1 MENRFEYRFDRA
13 DVVSYTE
20 ENGFFKAKVR
30 LTKPGVYPYLLGDGT
45 IRKEAKLP
53 DEIFNPA
60 FLKSLDGIPI
70 TDGHPYEHGGL
81 VNSDNYNQLMKG
93 IITNPRIEDGFV
105 VADETLF
112 DPVLIA
118 SVKAGEKREVSL
130 GLKAKQVAQTGKYS
144 GSVYDS
150 IQTEMKANH
159 MAHVVRGRVENARIV
174 LDGIEYGIQQGEISM
189 ADIATQEAEPIWL
202 NGFLDKI
209 VSKILS
215 VFEAKKA
222 EPAVVADEAANGKSA
237 LRQAQGD
244 NHNDVMV
251 SPSNHKQN
259 GIVLDAAT
267 YEKRIAELE
276 KTISDITNGIS
287 LKLDEAVARDG
298 IVDAVKAV
306 LPEADLKGKSNS
318 EIKTVL
324 IKSVLPDVKLDSA
337 EMIDV
342 YYNAS
347 LELAK
352 AKAKL
357 NPGKTEIKQD
367 EADLTA
373 LKNKRLNLYQGAK

>member
-13 DVVSYTE
+13 DVVSWTE

-30 LTKPGVYPYLLGDGT
+30 LTKPGVYNYALGDGT

-112 DPVLIA
+112 DPALIA

-159 MAHVVRGRVENARIV
+159 VAHVVKGRVDNARIV
-174 LDGIEYGIQQGEISM
+174 LDGIEYGIQQGENSM

-215 VFEAKKA
+215 VFEAKKT
-222 EPAVVADEAANGKSA
+222 EPAVVADEATNGAKTIS
-237 LRQAQGD
+237 RVQHVED
-244 NHNDVMV
+244 KKV
-251 SPSNHKQN
+251 
-259 GIVLDAAT
+259 VLDASH
-267 YEKRIAELE
+267 YEKRIADLE

-287 LKLDEAVARDG
+287 LKLDEAVA

-337 EMIDV
+337 ELIDV

-357 NPGKTEIKQD
+357 NPGQPVIVQD
-367 EADLTA
+367 AVDLAA

>member
-1 MENRFEYRFDRA
+1 
-13 DVVSYTE
+13 
-20 ENGFFKAKVR
+20 
-30 LTKPGVYPYLLGDGT
+30 
-45 IRKEAKLP
+45 
-53 DEIFNPA
+53 
-60 FLKSLDGIPI
+60 
-70 TDGHPYEHGGL
+70 
-81 VNSDNYNQLMKG
+81 
-93 IITNPRIEDGFV
+93 
-105 VADETLF
+105 
-112 DPVLIA
+112 
-118 SVKAGEKREVSL
+118 
-130 GLKAKQVAQTGKYS
+130 
-144 GSVYDS
+144 
-150 IQTEMKANH
+150 
-159 MAHVVRGRVENARIV
+159 
-174 LDGIEYGIQQGEISM
+174 M

-222 EPAVVADEAANGKSA
+222 EPAVVADEAANGAKAFS
-237 LRQAQGD
+237 RVQHPED
-244 NHNDVMV
+244 KNV
-251 SPSNHKQN
+251 
-259 GIVLDAAT
+259 VLDASH
-267 YEKRIAELE
+267 YEKRIADLE
-276 KTISDITNGIS
+276 KTISDITKGIS
-287 LKLDEAVARDG
+287 VKLDEAVARDG

-347 LELAK
+347 LEFAK

-373 LKNKRLNLYQGAK
+373 LKTKRLNLYQGAK

>member
-13 DVVSYTE
+13 DVVSFTE

-81 VNSDNYNQLMKG
+81 VNSDNYNSLMKG

-112 DPVLIA
+112 DPALIA

-130 GLKAKQVAQTGKYS
+130 GLKAKQHAKTGSYS
-144 GSVYDS
+144 GVVYDS
-150 IQTEMKANH
+150 IQTEMRANH
-159 MAHVVRGRVENARIV
+159 VAHVVKGRVDNARIV
-174 LDGIEYGIQQGEISM
+174 LDGIEYGIQQQGENSM

-222 EPAVVADEAANGKSA
+222 EPAVVADEAANGAKAFS
-237 LRQAQGD
+237 RVQHPED
-244 NHNDVMV
+244 KNV
-251 SPSNHKQN
+251 
-259 GIVLDAAT
+259 VLDASH
-267 YEKRIAELE
+267 YEKRIADLQ
-276 KTISDITNGIS
+276 KTIEDITNGIS
-287 LKLDEAVARDG
+287 LKLDEASARDG

-337 EMIDV
+337 ELIDV

-347 LELAK
+347 LEFAK

-373 LKNKRLNLYQGAK
+373 LKTKRLNLYQGAK

>member
-13 DVVSYTE
+13 DVVSWTE

-112 DPVLIA
+112 DTALIA

-159 MAHVVRGRVENARIV
+159 MAHVVRGRVDNARIV
-174 LDGIEYGIQQGEISM
+174 LDGIEYGIQQGENSM
-189 ADIATQEAEPIWL
+189 ADIATTENEPTWL

-215 VFEAKKA
+215 AFEAKK
-222 EPAVVADEAANGKSA
+222 EVVADEAASKVA

-244 NHNDVMV
+244 NHKDVMV
-251 SPSNHKQN
+251 SPSNHKQT
-259 GIVLDAAT
+259 VLDASH
-267 YEKRIAELE
+267 YEKRIADLE
-276 KTISDITNGIS
+276 KTISDITKGIS
-287 LKLDEAVARDG
+287 VKLDEAVARDG

-337 EMIDV
+337 ELINV

-373 LKNKRLNLYQGAK
+373 LKTKRLNLYQGAK

>member
-13 DVVSYTE
+13 DVVSYSE
-20 ENGFFKAKVR
+20 ENGFFKAKVK
-30 LTKPGVYPYLLGDGT
+30 LVKPGVYPYLLSDGT
-45 IRKEAKLP
+45 LRKEAKLP
-53 DEIFNPA
+53 DAVYSPA
-60 FLKSLDGIPI
+60 FLKSLDGIPV

-93 IITNPRIEDGFV
+93 IITNPRVEDGFV

-112 DPVLIA
+112 DSALIA
-118 SVKAGEKREVSL
+118 RVKAGEMREVSL
-130 GLKAKQVAQTGKYS
+130 GLQAQQVAQNGSYS
-144 GSVYDS
+144 GMGYDV
-150 IQTEMKANH
+150 IQTQMKANH
-159 MAHVVRGRVENARIV
+159 LAHVVKGRVDGSRIV

-189 ADIATQEAEPIWL
+189 AENATTETEPTWL

-215 VFEAKKA
+215 AFEAKKT
-222 EPAVVADEAANGKSA
+222 VVADEANTTKNP
-237 LRQAQGD
+237 REPQGD
-244 NHNDVMV
+244 
-251 SPSNHKQN
+251 KAKEQ
-259 GIVLDAAT
+259 IVLDAAT

-276 KTISDITNGIS
+276 QTIKDITNGIS

-306 LPEADLKGKSNS
+306 LPDADLKGKSNS

-324 IKSVLPDVKLDSA
+324 IKSILPDVAVTKLDSA

-357 NPGKTEIKQD
+357 SPGKPKVVND
-367 EADLTA
+367 SADIAT
-373 LKNKRLNLYQGAK
+373 LKNKRLNLYQEVK

>member
-13 DVVSYTE
+13 DVVSFTE

-81 VNSDNYNQLMKG
+81 VNSDNYNKLMKG

-112 DPVLIA
+112 DPALIA

-130 GLKAKQVAQTGKYS
+130 GLRAKQVAQTGKYS
-144 GSVYDS
+144 GSVYDA
-150 IQTEMKANH
+150 IQTEMRANH
-159 MAHVVRGRVENARIV
+159 VAHVVKGRVDNARIV
-174 LDGIEYGIQQGEISM
+174 LDGIEYGIQQQGENSM

-222 EPAVVADEAANGKSA
+222 EPAVVADEAANGAKAFS
-237 LRQAQGD
+237 RVQHPED
-244 NHNDVMV
+244 KNV
-251 SPSNHKQN
+251 
-259 GIVLDAAT
+259 VLDASH
-267 YEKRIAELE
+267 YEKRIADLE
-276 KTISDITNGIS
+276 KTISDITKGIS
-287 LKLDEAVARDG
+287 VKLDEAVARDG

-347 LELAK
+347 LEFAK

-373 LKNKRLNLYQGAK
+373 LKTKRLNLYQGAK

>member
-13 DVVSYTE
+13 DVISFTE

-112 DPVLIA
+112 DPALIA

-130 GLKAKQVAQTGKYS
+130 GLKAKQYAKTGSYS
-144 GSVYDS
+144 GAVYDS
-150 IQTEMKANH
+150 IQTEMRANH
-159 MAHVVRGRVENARIV
+159 VAHVVKGRVDNARIV
-174 LDGIEYGIQQGEISM
+174 LDGIEYGIQQGENSM

-222 EPAVVADEAANGKSA
+222 EPAVVADSSA
-237 LRQAQGD
+237 TLTNR
-244 NHNDVMV
+244 
-251 SPSNHKQN
+251 
-259 GIVLDAAT
+259 IVTDEKARSLSGLEVTTTSKKETILDAAH
-267 YEKRIAELE
+267 YEKRIADLE
-276 KTISDITNGIS
+276 KTISDITKGIS
-287 LKLDEAVARDG
+287 VKLDEAVARDG

-324 IKSVLPDVKLDSA
+324 IQSILPDVKLDSA
-337 EMIDV
+337 ELIDV

-357 NPGKTEIKQD
+357 SPGKVEIKQD

-373 LKNKRLNLYQGAK
+373 LKTKRLNLYQGAK

>member
-13 DVVSYTE
+13 DVVSYVE
-20 ENGFFKAKVR
+20 ENGFLKAKVR

-112 DPVLIA
+112 DPALIA

-159 MAHVVRGRVENARIV
+159 MAHVVRGRVDNARIV
-174 LDGIEYGIQQGEISM
+174 LDGIEYGIQQQGENSM

-222 EPAVVADEAANGKSA
+222 EPAVVADEAASKGGTFDTIAK
-237 LRQAQGD
+237 
-244 NHNDVMV
+244 
-251 SPSNHKQN
+251 KQSLSDRTLPN
-259 GIVLDAAT
+259 KETVLDASH
-267 YEKRIAELE
+267 YEKRIADLE
-276 KTISDITNGIS
+276 KTISDITKGIS
-287 LKLDEAVARDG
+287 VKLDEAVARDG
-298 IVDAVKAV
+298 IVDAVRAV
-306 LPEADLKGKSNS
+306 LPDVDLKGKTNS

-324 IKSVLPDVKLDSA
+324 IKSVLPDVKLDSV
-337 EMIDV
+337 ELIDV

-357 NPGKTEIKQD
+357 NPGKVEIKQD

>member
-13 DVVSYTE
+13 DVVSWTE
-20 ENGFFKAKVR
+20 ENGFLKAKVR
-30 LTKPGVYPYLLGDGT
+30 LTKPGVYNYALGDGT

-112 DPVLIA
+112 DPALIA

-159 MAHVVRGRVENARIV
+159 MAHVVRGRVDNARIV
-174 LDGIEYGIQQGEISM
+174 LDGIEYGIQQQGENSM

-222 EPAVVADEAANGKSA
+222 EPAVVADEAANGAKAFS
-237 LRQAQGD
+237 RVQHPED
-244 NHNDVMV
+244 KNV
-251 SPSNHKQN
+251 
-259 GIVLDAAT
+259 VLDASH
-267 YEKRIAELE
+267 YEKRIADLE
-276 KTISDITNGIS
+276 KTISDITKGIS
-287 LKLDEAVARDG
+287 VKLDEAVARDG

-347 LELAK
+347 LEFAK

-373 LKNKRLNLYQGAK
+373 LKTKRLNLYQGAK

>member
-13 DVVSYTE
+13 DVVSWTE

-30 LTKPGVYPYLLGDGT
+30 LTKPGVYNYALGDGT

-112 DPVLIA
+112 DPALIA

-159 MAHVVRGRVENARIV
+159 MAHVVKGRVDNARIV
-174 LDGIEYGIQQGEISM
+174 LDGIEYGIQQGENSM

-215 VFEAKKA
+215 VFEAKKT
-222 EPAVVADEAANGKSA
+222 EPAVVADEATNGAKTIS
-237 LRQAQGD
+237 RVQHVED
-244 NHNDVMV
+244 KKV
-251 SPSNHKQN
+251 
-259 GIVLDAAT
+259 VLDASH
-267 YEKRIAELE
+267 YEKRIADLE

-337 EMIDV
+337 ELIDV

-357 NPGKTEIKQD
+357 NPGQPVIVQD
-367 EADLTA
+367 AVDLAA